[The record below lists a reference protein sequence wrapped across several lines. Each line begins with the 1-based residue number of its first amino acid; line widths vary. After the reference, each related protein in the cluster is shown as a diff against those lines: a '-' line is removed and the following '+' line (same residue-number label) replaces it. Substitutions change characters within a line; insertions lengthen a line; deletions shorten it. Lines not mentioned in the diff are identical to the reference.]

1 MFEELI
7 VWIGVLGTIVIII
20 VILDLCMVGAH
31 SSVSY
36 WSGCSIFSIICDMIS
51 TFSVSEIDKNPCLW
65 AIRGSAFHRQ
75 HFIMKF
81 STSWSAVINV
91 FKWSF
96 LPFIN
101 MTLETYKS
109 CYVKLR
115 YLQNVIIP
123 RELVVFH
130 CFCLVFVSFCYVMLS
145 YPDIDCVLLQMYVCS
160 VSLLMGCSAHFV
172 WGASKIIM
180 KCLKVH

>member
-1 MFEELI
+1 MNSLICVSNRQWYVVDFDFDCCCGSLLELFLHVWRIDSVDPLFKCFRKDMLFNWTDFWI
-7 VWIGVLGTIVIII
+7 VLGVLGTIVIII

-51 TFSVSEIDKNPCLW
+51 KFSVSEIDKNPCLW
-65 AIRGSAFHRQ
+65 AIRGSAFHRR

-81 STSWSAVINV
+81 SASWSAVINV

-101 MTLETYKS
+101 MILETYKS
-109 CYVKLR
+109 W
-115 YLQNVIIP
+115 NV
-123 RELVVFH
+123 
-130 CFCLVFVSFCYVMLS
+130 M
-145 YPDIDCVLLQMYVCS
+145 
-160 VSLLMGCSAHFV
+160 
-172 WGASKIIM
+172 
-180 KCLKVH
+180 